1 MKAFSSKATRRPA
14 VAGSWY
20 PGTKEG
26 LARAVD
32 GYLANVDRPPVA
44 GELLG
49 LISPHA
55 GYTYSGQ
62 TAAYAYHQLQGQQ
75 VDTVVLVGPSHR
87 GWVGDY
93 SASTEEAYETPLG
106 LVPLDR
112 AFIDE
117 LAGRVILGR
126 VQGDREHSLELQL
139 PFLQRQLGGFRI
151 VPILVRSD
159 DPAAARSLAL
169 ALAAI
174 IREQTAEGKRVLLVA
189 SSDLHHIEDYD
200 QVVRRD
206 QEVVDAIAAYDLEG
220 LSSLFMALDCT
231 VCGRMSILTVMHA
244 ARALG
249 ASAAEILHQTNS
261 GDVSGL
267 RSRGQYTVGYVAVA
281 LHRPS
286 PELAAGQ

>member
-1 MKAFSSKATRRPA
+1 MNAFSPTGTRHPT
-14 VAGSWY
+14 VAGTWY
-20 PGTKEG
+20 PGTKKG

-32 GYLANVDRPPVA
+32 GYLAKVDQPPVA

-62 TAAYAYHQLQGQQ
+62 TAAYAYQQLQGRQ
-75 VDTVVLVGPSHR
+75 VDTVVLLGPSHR

-93 SASTEEAYETPLG
+93 SASTEGAYETPLG

-112 AFIDE
+112 AFIDD
-117 LAGRVILGR
+117 LAGSVVLGR
-126 VQGDREHSLELQL
+126 IQGDSEHSLELQL
-139 PFLQRQLGGFRI
+139 PFLQRQLGEFRM
-151 VPILVRSD
+151 VPILMRSD

-169 ALAAI
+169 ALAAS
-174 IREQTAEGKRVLLVA
+174 IRQQAAEGKRVLLVA

-200 QVVRRD
+200 RVVRRD
-206 QEVVDAIAAYDLEG
+206 QEVVDAIAAYDLEH
-220 LSSLFMALDCT
+220 LSSLFMAPDCS
-231 VCGRMSILTVMHA
+231 VCGRMSILAVMHA

-249 ASAAEILHQTNS
+249 ASAAEILYHTNS

-267 RSRGQYTVGYVAVA
+267 RLRGQYTVGYMAAAVYM
-281 LHRPS
+281 PS
-286 PELAAGQ
+286 PEPSVRR